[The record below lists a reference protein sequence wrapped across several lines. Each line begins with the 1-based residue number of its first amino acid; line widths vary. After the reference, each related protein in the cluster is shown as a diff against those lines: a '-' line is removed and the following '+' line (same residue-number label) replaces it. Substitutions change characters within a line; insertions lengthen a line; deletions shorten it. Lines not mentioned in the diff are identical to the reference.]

1 MVWLYILIGVV
12 ALIVGFFAGAVIVKK
27 KIESDNAKV
36 GKTSEEILNKAR
48 READEIIKEAK
59 LESKEIIFKGKQE
72 AENEIKE
79 GKKELQAQEK
89 RILTKEEAL
98 DKKVELTEKKE
109 EMIIQREKEYEDK
122 IAEVDKIKAETDNIR
137 LQLIQEI
144 EKISGMTREE
154 AKQLLRHEMV
164 EEAKVDA
171 AREIREIE
179 EEVKRTADKK
189 AQSVIAT
196 SIQRCAPEY
205 VSEIAVSSVNLP
217 SDEMKGR
224 IIGRE
229 GRNIRTFESVT
240 GVDIIVDDTPEAVIL
255 SSYDPFRREIAK
267 LTLERLISDG
277 RIHPSRI
284 EEHYEK
290 SKQEVEKHIYEV
302 GEEAAFNLGIHNIH
316 SDLLKL
322 IGRLKYRTSYGQN
335 VLNHS
340 IEVAKIAGIMAAELG
355 LDEKMAKRMG
365 LLHDIGKAVD
375 QESEGSHTEVGVDI
389 VKKYKEDDRIL
400 NAILSHHGEQEFKY
414 TESVLIQ
421 AADAL
426 SASRPGARREV
437 LESYIK
443 RLEKLE
449 EISSSFEGVSKA
461 YAIQAG
467 RELRI
472 IVEPDRVNDDTMVT
486 LSKDIAKRIEEELTY
501 PGQIK
506 VTVIRE
512 ARTVEYAK

>member
-12 ALIVGFFAGAVIVKK
+12 ALIVGFVAGAIIVKK
-27 KIESDNAKV
+27 KIESDNSKV

-98 DKKVELTEKKE
+98 DKKVELADKKE
-109 EMIIQREKEYEDK
+109 EMILQREKEYENK

-179 EEVKRTADKK
+179 EEVKRTSDKK